1 MEKFF
6 NILLSLYILSNPVTI
21 VWMTLLLLE
30 INSYSEAQEK
40 YNVSS

>member
-1 MEKFF
+1 MRQLNGKVF
-6 NILLSLYILSNPVTI
+6 LSNPVTI